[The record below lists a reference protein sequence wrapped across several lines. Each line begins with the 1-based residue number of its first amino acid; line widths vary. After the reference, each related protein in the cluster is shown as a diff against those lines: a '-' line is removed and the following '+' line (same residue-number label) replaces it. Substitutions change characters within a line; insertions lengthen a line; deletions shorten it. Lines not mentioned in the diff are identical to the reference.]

1 MTGHCALIK
10 QNLFQLFDQVPDLA
24 VPYGMAKLKG
34 KTLVVAL
41 SSIII
46 VLSVLLFSSSMQ
58 KGFPKV
64 TLMETCFADNI
75 SGATK
80 VGSAW
85 VTKTNVPLN
94 FQGWAGDKVKT
105 TVATRAIIQLV
116 DSENN
121 FVKSWVTEY
130 GVARPDVAG
139 AFSNPAL
146 NNSGF
151 NLELGGIPY
160 AGTYKLQIGS
170 VNGGT
175 NQLCQIAIPLI
186 VEN

>member
-1 MTGHCALIK
+1 MIFSKSKYLFAALC
-10 QNLFQLFDQVPDLA
+10 
-24 VPYGMAKLKG
+24 
-34 KTLVVAL
+34 
-41 SSIII
+41 SIIL
-46 VLSVLLFSSSMQ
+46 VLAAVLFSTSLQ
-58 KGFPKV
+58 KDFPKV

-85 VTKTNVPLN
+85 VTKTNVPLI
-94 FQGWAGDKVKT
+94 FQGWSGDKVKT
-105 TVATRAIIQLV
+105 TVATRAIIQLI
-116 DSENN
+116 DGENN

-130 GVARPDVAG
+130 GVARPDVAS

-146 NNSGF
+146 GNSGF

-160 AGTYKLQIGS
+160 AGSYKLQIGS
-170 VNGGT
+170 VNDGT
-175 NQLCQIAIPLI
+175 NQLCQISIPLI